1 MKVLNGAV
9 LTSCAHLSRIV
20 MGLVLIK
27 IIAFYLGAEGMGQIG
42 QFMSMATMVYM
53 VAGGGITNAVIKYVA
68 EYASRPKQLLRF
80 LSTATTYSVVFSCAL
95 LCVGVLFSKVI
106 AVAVFKNSG
115 MYWIIIALAFAQL
128 LFAFVNLVV
137 GVSNGLMQT
146 AVYSK
151 IQIIGSALALPL
163 IWVLIVQFG
172 LAGAALSVLVVY
184 AITCIPAFYFYV
196 NSTFFGKVK
205 LRKLEMFEFKRISAF
220 TVMMLTSALT
230 FPVVE
235 MMIRHVLIESSGYA
249 AAGIWQGAVKLSSAY
264 LGFFTVFLAYYFMP
278 AISRLDNKGEIGR
291 ITIKFLIS
299 MMLLF
304 SIGAS
309 VFYVGRDFLIPLI
322 LASSFDALG
331 DVIVYQLLGDL
342 FRVSS
347 YVIGFVAVA
356 KAATKI
362 YIAAE
367 LLQNGLF
374 LLSAML
380 MLHLYG
386 DIRAVM
392 VSYAVTYIIYFI
404 VSAIFFGFYL
414 KAAPLHRKENASSC

>member
-95 LCVGVLFSKVI
+95 LCVGVIFSKVI

>member
-27 IIAFYLGAEGMGQIG
+27 IIAFYLGTEGMGQIG

-53 VAGGGITNAVIKYVA
+53 VAGGGVTNAVIKYVA
-68 EYASRPKQLLRF
+68 EYASSPKQLLRF

-95 LCVGVLFSKVI
+95 LCVGVIFSKVI
-106 AVAVFKNSG
+106 AIAVFKNSG

-146 AVYSK
+146 EVYSK
-151 IQIIGSALALPL
+151 IQIIGSALALPI

-184 AITCIPAFYFYV
+184 AITCVPAFYFYV
-196 NSTFFGKVK
+196 NSRFVGKVK
-205 LRKLEMFEFKRISAF
+205 LRKLKMFEFKRISAF

-278 AISRLDNKGEIGR
+278 TISRLDNKREIGR

-309 VFYVGRDFLIPLI
+309 VFYVGRNFLIPLI
-322 LASSFDALG
+322 LADSFDALG

-347 YVIGFVAVA
+347 YVIGFIAVA

-374 LLSAML
+374 LLFAML

-392 VSYAVTYIIYFI
+392 ISYAVTYIIYFI

>member
-68 EYASRPKQLLRF
+68 EYASSPKQLLRF

-95 LCVGVLFSKVI
+95 LCVGVIFSKVI

-146 AVYSK
+146 EVYSK
-151 IQIIGSALALPL
+151 IQIIGSALALPI

-184 AITCIPAFYFYV
+184 AITCVPAFYFYV
-196 NSTFFGKVK
+196 NSRFVGKVK
-205 LRKLEMFEFKRISAF
+205 LRKLKMFEFKRISAF

-278 AISRLDNKGEIGR
+278 TISRLDNKREIGR

-309 VFYVGRDFLIPLI
+309 VFYVGRNFLIPLI
-322 LASSFDALG
+322 LADSFDALG

-347 YVIGFVAVA
+347 YVIGFIAVA

-374 LLSAML
+374 LLFAML

-392 VSYAVTYIIYFI
+392 ISYAATYIIYFI

>member
-68 EYASRPKQLLRF
+68 EYASSPKQLLRF

-95 LCVGVLFSKVI
+95 LCVGVIFSKVI

-146 AVYSK
+146 EVYSK
-151 IQIIGSALALPL
+151 IQIIGSALALPI

-184 AITCIPAFYFYV
+184 AITCVPAFYFYV
-196 NSTFFGKVK
+196 NSRFVGKVK
-205 LRKLEMFEFKRISAF
+205 LRKLKMFEFKRISAF

-278 AISRLDNKGEIGR
+278 TISRLDNKREIGR

-309 VFYVGRDFLIPLI
+309 VFYVGRNFLIPLI
-322 LASSFDALG
+322 LADSFDALG

-347 YVIGFVAVA
+347 YVIGFIAVA

-374 LLSAML
+374 LLFAML

-392 VSYAVTYIIYFI
+392 ISYAVTYIIYFI

>member
-392 VSYAVTYIIYFI
+392 ISYAVTYIIYFI

>member
-68 EYASRPKQLLRF
+68 EYASSPKQLLRF

-95 LCVGVLFSKVI
+95 LCVGVIFSKVI
-106 AVAVFKNSG
+106 AIAVFKNSG

-146 AVYSK
+146 EVYSK
-151 IQIIGSALALPL
+151 IQIIGSALALPI

-184 AITCIPAFYFYV
+184 AITCVPAFYFYV
-196 NSTFFGKVK
+196 NSRFVGKVK
-205 LRKLEMFEFKRISAF
+205 LRKLKMFEFKRISAF

-278 AISRLDNKGEIGR
+278 TISRLDNKREIGR

-309 VFYVGRDFLIPLI
+309 VFYVGRNFLIPLI
-322 LASSFDALG
+322 LADSFDALG

-347 YVIGFVAVA
+347 YVIGFIAVA

-374 LLSAML
+374 LLFAML

-392 VSYAVTYIIYFI
+392 ISYAATYIIYFI

>member
-1 MKVLNGAV
+1 
-9 LTSCAHLSRIV
+9 

-95 LCVGVLFSKVI
+95 LCVGVIFSKVI

-151 IQIIGSALALPL
+151 IQIIGSALTLPL

>member
-1 MKVLNGAV
+1 MKVLNGAI

-27 IIAFYLGAEGMGQIG
+27 IIAFYLGAEGMGQMG

-53 VAGGGITNAVIKYVA
+53 VAGGGVTNAVIKYVA
-68 EYASRPKQLLRF
+68 EYASSPKQLLRF
-80 LSTATTYSVVFSCAL
+80 LSAATTYSFIFCGALFFVGLVFSI
-95 LCVGVLFSKVI
+95 SI
-106 AVAVFKNSG
+106 AQAVFNDPG
-115 MYWIIIALAFAQL
+115 MYWVIIVLACVQP

-146 AVYSK
+146 QVYSK
-151 IQIIGSALALPL
+151 IQITGSVLALPV
-163 IWVLIVQFG
+163 IWFLIVQYG

-196 NSTFFGKVK
+196 NSNFFGKVK
-205 LRKLEMFEFKRISAF
+205 LRKFKLFEFKRLSAF
-220 TVMMLTSALT
+220 TLMMLTSALT

-235 MMIRHVLIESSGYA
+235 MIVRHVLIESSGFSD
-249 AAGIWQGAVKLSSAY
+249 AGIWQGAIKLSSAY

-278 AISRLDNKGEIGR
+278 IISRLENKRDIGR
-291 ITIKFLIS
+291 LTLKFLIS
-299 MMLLF
+299 MMVLF
-304 SIGAS
+304 GVGAS
-309 VFYVGRDFLIPLI
+309 VFYMIRGLLIPLI
-322 LASSFDALG
+322 LAESFSKLG
-331 DVIVYQLLGDL
+331 DVIIYQLVGDF

-356 KAATKI
+356 KAATKL
-362 YIAAE
+362 YIVAE

-386 DIRAVM
+386 DIGAVM
-392 VSYAVTYIIYFI
+392 VAYAISYVVYFFI
-404 VSAIFFGFYL
+404 SVVVFGCYL
-414 KAAPLHRKENASSC
+414 KAAPLYRKANAHNC

>member
-68 EYASRPKQLLRF
+68 EYATRPKQLLRF

-95 LCVGVLFSKVI
+95 LCVGVIFSKVI

-392 VSYAVTYIIYFI
+392 ISYAVTYIIYFI

>member
-68 EYASRPKQLLRF
+68 EYASSPKQLLRF

-95 LCVGVLFSKVI
+95 LCVGVIFSKVI

-146 AVYSK
+146 EVYSK
-151 IQIIGSALALPL
+151 IQIIGSALALPI

-184 AITCIPAFYFYV
+184 AITCVPAFYFYV
-196 NSTFFGKVK
+196 NSRFVGKVK
-205 LRKLEMFEFKRISAF
+205 LRKLKMFEFKRISAF

-278 AISRLDNKGEIGR
+278 TISRLDNKREIGR

-309 VFYVGRDFLIPLI
+309 VFYVGRNFLIPLI
-322 LASSFDALG
+322 LADSFDALG

-347 YVIGFVAVA
+347 YVIGFIAVA

>member
-1 MKVLNGAV
+1 MKVLNGAI

-95 LCVGVLFSKVI
+95 LCVGVIFSKVI

>member
-68 EYASRPKQLLRF
+68 EYASSPKQLLRF

-95 LCVGVLFSKVI
+95 LCVGVIFSKVI

-151 IQIIGSALALPL
+151 IQIIGSALALPI

-184 AITCIPAFYFYV
+184 AITCVPAFYFYV
-196 NSTFFGKVK
+196 NSRFVGKVK
-205 LRKLEMFEFKRISAF
+205 LRKLKMFEFKRISAF

-278 AISRLDNKGEIGR
+278 TISRLDNKREIGR

-309 VFYVGRDFLIPLI
+309 VFYVGRNFLIPLI
-322 LASSFDALG
+322 LADSFDALG

-347 YVIGFVAVA
+347 YVIGFIAVA

-374 LLSAML
+374 LLFAML

-392 VSYAVTYIIYFI
+392 ISYAVTYIIYFI

>member
-1 MKVLNGAV
+1 
-9 LTSCAHLSRIV
+9 

-68 EYASRPKQLLRF
+68 EYASSPKQLLRF

-95 LCVGVLFSKVI
+95 LCVGVIFSKVI

-146 AVYSK
+146 EVYSK
-151 IQIIGSALALPL
+151 IQIIGSALALPI

-184 AITCIPAFYFYV
+184 AITCVPAFYFYV
-196 NSTFFGKVK
+196 NSRFVGKVK
-205 LRKLEMFEFKRISAF
+205 LRKLKMFEFKRISAF

-278 AISRLDNKGEIGR
+278 TISRLDNKREIGR

-309 VFYVGRDFLIPLI
+309 VFYVGRNFLIPLI
-322 LASSFDALG
+322 LADSFDALG

-347 YVIGFVAVA
+347 YVIGFIAVA

-374 LLSAML
+374 LLFAML

-392 VSYAVTYIIYFI
+392 ISYAATYIIYFI

>member
-68 EYASRPKQLLRF
+68 EYASSPKQLLRF

-95 LCVGVLFSKVI
+95 LCVGVIFSKVI

-146 AVYSK
+146 EVYSK
-151 IQIIGSALALPL
+151 IQIIGSALALPI

-184 AITCIPAFYFYV
+184 AITCVPAFYFYV
-196 NSTFFGKVK
+196 NSRFVGKVK
-205 LRKLEMFEFKRISAF
+205 LRKLKMFEFKRISAF

-278 AISRLDNKGEIGR
+278 TISRLDNKREIGR
-291 ITIKFLIS
+291 ITIKLLIS

-309 VFYVGRDFLIPLI
+309 VFYVGRNFLIPLI
-322 LASSFDALG
+322 LADSFDALG

-347 YVIGFVAVA
+347 YVIGFIAVA

-374 LLSAML
+374 LLFAML

-392 VSYAVTYIIYFI
+392 ISYAATYIIYFI

>member
-53 VAGGGITNAVIKYVA
+53 VAGGGVTNAVIKYVA
-68 EYASRPKQLLRF
+68 EYASSPKQLLRF

-95 LCVGVLFSKVI
+95 LCVGVIFSKVI
-106 AVAVFKNSG
+106 AIAVFKNSG

-146 AVYSK
+146 EVYSK
-151 IQIIGSALALPL
+151 IQIIGSALALPI

-184 AITCIPAFYFYV
+184 AITCVPAFYFYV
-196 NSTFFGKVK
+196 NSRFVGKVK
-205 LRKLEMFEFKRISAF
+205 LRKLKMFEFKRISAF

-278 AISRLDNKGEIGR
+278 TISRLDNKREIGR

-309 VFYVGRDFLIPLI
+309 VFYVGRNFLIPLI
-322 LASSFDALG
+322 LADSFDALG

-347 YVIGFVAVA
+347 YVIGFIAVA

-374 LLSAML
+374 LLFAML

-392 VSYAVTYIIYFI
+392 ISYAVTYIIYFI